1 MPFPISFESLWYFPM
16 ITFLYLVLKILI
28 ISPWSLRW
36 EANFLFLF
44 FCYCRNNCEW
54 SHTISLFFFFPLT
67 LYMGCGENTSNS
79 SVCWRYFQ
87 IVCYMLKIMPQTHR
101 YYLLAGAIMVSLIGD
116 STNLQDQLLLGD
128 DILGMISKSH
138 KHPFIAYLLSL

>member
-1 MPFPISFESLWYFPM
+1 MPSPISFESLWYFPM

-54 SHTISLFFFFPLT
+54 SHTISLFVFFFPPDPIYGLWWKYLQQQCMLEVFSDIMLHAKDNAT
-67 LYMGCGENTSNS
+67 NS
-79 SVCWRYFQ
+79 QVLSSSWCHNGVFNRRFYQSTRPAASGWWYIRY
-87 IVCYMLKIMPQTHR
+87 
-101 YYLLAGAIMVSLIGD
+101 
-116 STNLQDQLLLGD
+116 DQ
-128 DILGMISKSH
+128 
-138 KHPFIAYLLSL
+138 